1 MPGIGYYA
9 LAIEAWWFN
18 LIFYIICIYLYPT
31 NLENKK
37 GNIFFAN
44 FLPFLILPFAVPYDR
59 EAIVIVAISVF
70 VFLIIEKS
78 KMTFFNLLALIICLF
93 FIFAHRVGYAP
104 LIPILFIY
112 FFFELYS

>member
-70 VFLIIEKS
+70 VFLINYTLQRIREIFFTI
-78 KMTFFNLLALIICLF
+78 MTIHYYTN
-93 FIFAHRVGYAP
+93 
-104 LIPILFIY
+104 
-112 FFFELYS
+112 